1 MLLKETRVHFV
12 GVGGVGMS
20 GLAQVLL
27 EAGHEVSGSDLRES
41 EFAARLRKAGARIDI
56 GHQAA
61 NVGAAELL
69 VVSSAVPPNN
79 PEVELARSK
88 GIRILKRAE
97 LLGELTRR
105 FRSIAVA
112 GTHGKTTTSSMVTY
126 ILERAGF
133 GPTFLVGGDV
143 ANLGANAGMG
153 SGQYLVAEAD
163 EFDGSF
169 LRLSPWMAIVTNVEA
184 DHLDF
189 YQDMDAIRTA
199 FGQFMASVAGDGYL
213 VVCADDPE
221 LSKLVSSA
229 QAKLIS
235 YGLTGTADWQATQVA
250 ANERGGNDFT
260 AIVGGREVGRFSL
273 QVPGRHNVQNALAA
287 LAAAVTVGVDSAVA
301 AQALSDFLGARRR
314 FELKGTV
321 GGIAIYDDYA
331 HHPTEIRATLKAARE
346 RHRGRLWCV
355 FQPHTYHRT
364 KQLWNDFLRAFD
376 DADRVVVC
384 DVYLPPGREVD
395 TLGISS
401 RDLVQAMNHP
411 GAEYVEDLDSVSTY
425 VCDSLQ
431 DGDLLLTMGAGN
443 VYEVADS
450 VVKCLRA
457 RYGGVEGGR
466 C

>member
-12 GVGGVGMS
+12 GVGGVGVS

-27 EAGHEVSGSDLRES
+27 EAGHEVSGSDLKES
-41 EFAARLRKAGARIDI
+41 EFAARLRKAGARIAV
-56 GHQAA
+56 GHRAE
-61 NVGAAELL
+61 NVGSAELL
-69 VVSSAVPPNN
+69 VVSSAVPPDN
-79 PEVELARSK
+79 PELEFARSN
-88 GIRILKRAE
+88 GIRIVKRAE

-126 ILERAGF
+126 ILERAGLS
-133 GPTFLVGGDV
+133 PTFLVGGDV
-143 ANLGANAGMG
+143 ANLGANAGLG

-169 LRLSPWMAIVTNVEA
+169 LRLSPWMAVVTNVEA
-184 DHLDF
+184 DHLDY
-189 YQDMDAIRTA
+189 YQDMEAIRAA
-199 FGQFMASVAGDGYL
+199 FSQFMASVDSKGYL
-213 VVCADDPE
+213 VACVDDPE

-235 YGLTGTADWQATQVA
+235 YGLTQPAEWQAKQIA
-250 ANERGGNDFT
+250 ANGRGGNDFV
-260 AIVGGREVGRFSL
+260 AVAGGHEVGRFSL

-287 LAAAVTVGVDSAVA
+287 LAATLTVGVDSAVA

-314 FELKGTV
+314 FELKGAV
-321 GGIAIYDDYA
+321 GGIAVYDDYA
-331 HHPTEIRATLKAARE
+331 HHPTEIKATLKAARE

-364 KQLWNDFLRAFD
+364 KHLWNDFLRAFD

-384 DVYLPPGREVD
+384 DVYLPAGREVD

-411 GAEYVEDLDSVSTY
+411 GAEYVGDLDSVGRY
-425 VCDSLQ
+425 LCDSLR

-450 VVKCLRA
+450 VVKCLRV